1 MKEKFY
7 ITTAI
12 AYTSKKPHIGNSYE
26 VVLTDAIARFKRMQG
41 YDVFFLTGTDEHGQK
56 IEEIAKESGVTPK
69 EHVDMV
75 AGQIKDI
82 CDTLNTTYDKFIR
95 TTDAD
100 HEKVVQKIFNKLYE
114 QGDIYKSEYEGWY
127 CTPCESFW
135 TETQLIDG
143 KCPDCGREVKKTKE
157 EAYFLKLSKYQKQLE
172 EYIESQPD
180 FIFPEGRKKEMI
192 NNFIKPGIQDLCV
205 SRTSFKWGVPVT
217 FDEKHVIYVWID
229 ALSNYITAIG
239 YDPDGS
245 SDLYKKYWPADVHVI
260 GKDILR
266 FHTIYWPIMLMALG
280 EPLPKKVFGH
290 PWLLSGADK
299 MSKSRGNVIYADDLA
314 KQFGVDAVRYYLLSE
329 MPYTADGSITY
340 ESMIEKYNSDLA
352 NTIGNLV
359 NRTVTMVNKY
369 FDGTLPCCDCNEEL
383 DNELIDLAS
392 NTYKKLESLMDE
404 FRISD
409 ALDTILNIAK
419 RCNKYI
425 DETAPWVL
433 AKDEEKKGRLSTAL
447 YNLVESIR
455 IMAILIKPFIPA
467 TADEIMKQINCD
479 ITDYESV
486 KTFGAYKIGT
496 KVGTATP
503 LFNRIDAEK
512 FLKELEE
519 SMTKPEPE
527 KPAEPELPE
536 VEIDHFGAL
545 DLRVAKIL
553 ACEKV
558 EKSDKLLKLQV
569 DIGSEKR
576 QIVSGIAKDYTPDDL
591 VGKKVIIIK
600 NLKPAKIRGVESKG
614 MLLASSGK
622 DKINVIFAPE
632 NAEPGEKVR

>member
-1 MKEKFY
+1 
-7 ITTAI
+7 
-12 AYTSKKPHIGNSYE
+12 
-26 VVLTDAIARFKRMQG
+26 
-41 YDVFFLTGTDEHGQK
+41 
-56 IEEIAKESGVTPK
+56 
-69 EHVDMV
+69 
-75 AGQIKDI
+75 
-82 CDTLNTTYDKFIR
+82 
-95 TTDAD
+95 
-100 HEKVVQKIFNKLYE
+100 
-114 QGDIYKSEYEGWY
+114 
-127 CTPCESFW
+127 
-135 TETQLIDG
+135 
-143 KCPDCGREVKKTKE
+143 
-157 EAYFLKLSKYQKQLE
+157 
-172 EYIESQPD
+172 
-180 FIFPEGRKKEMI
+180 
-192 NNFIKPGIQDLCV
+192 
-205 SRTSFKWGVPVT
+205 
-217 FDEKHVIYVWID
+217 
-229 ALSNYITAIG
+229 
-239 YDPDGS
+239 
-245 SDLYKKYWPADVHVI
+245 
-260 GKDILR
+260 
-266 FHTIYWPIMLMALG
+266 
-280 EPLPKKVFGH
+280 
-290 PWLLSGADK
+290 
-299 MSKSRGNVIYADDLA
+299 
-314 KQFGVDAVRYYLLSE
+314 
-329 MPYTADGSITY
+329 
-340 ESMIEKYNSDLA
+340 
-352 NTIGNLV
+352 
-359 NRTVTMVNKY
+359 MVNKY

-383 DNELIDLAS
+383 DNELIDLVS
-392 NTYKKLESLMDE
+392 NTYKKLEGLMDE

-409 ALDTILNIAK
+409 ALETVLNIAK

-433 AKDEEKKGRLSTAL
+433 AKDEEKKNRLSTAL
-447 YNLVESIR
+447 YNLIESIR

-519 SMTKPEPE
+519 SMPKPEPE

-591 VGKKVIIIK
+591 IGKKVIIIK
-600 NLKPAKIRGVESKG
+600 NLKPAKIRGVESRG

-622 DKINVIFAPE
+622 NKVNVIFAPE

>member
-1 MKEKFY
+1 M
-7 ITTAI
+7 
-12 AYTSKKPHIGNSYE
+12 
-26 VVLTDAIARFKRMQG
+26 DR
-41 YDVFFLTGTDEHGQK
+41 
-56 IEEIAKESGVTPK
+56 
-69 EHVDMV
+69 
-75 AGQIKDI
+75 
-82 CDTLNTTYDKFIR
+82 
-95 TTDAD
+95 
-100 HEKVVQKIFNKLYE
+100 
-114 QGDIYKSEYEGWY
+114 
-127 CTPCESFW
+127 CTF
-135 TETQLIDG
+135 
-143 KCPDCGREVKKTKE
+143 
-157 EAYFLKLSKYQKQLE
+157 
-172 EYIESQPD
+172 
-180 FIFPEGRKKEMI
+180 
-192 NNFIKPGIQDLCV
+192 
-205 SRTSFKWGVPVT
+205 
-217 FDEKHVIYVWID
+217 
-229 ALSNYITAIG
+229 NYITAIG

-245 SDLYKKYWPADVHVI
+245 SNLYKKYWPADVHVI

-369 FDGTLPCCDCNEEL
+369 FDGTLPCCNCNEEL

-447 YNLVESIR
+447 YNLIESIR
-455 IMAILIKPFIPA
+455 IMAILIKPFIPT

-486 KTFGAYKIGT
+486 KTFGAYKLGT

-519 SMTKPEPE
+519 SMPKPEPE

>member
-369 FDGTLPCCDCNEEL
+369 FDGTLPCRDCNEEL

-447 YNLVESIR
+447 YNLIESIR
-455 IMAILIKPFIPA
+455 IMAILIKPFIPS

-486 KTFGAYKIGT
+486 KTFGAYKLGT

-519 SMTKPEPE
+519 SMPKSEPE